1 MGFLNKFNKL
11 SGKNHSD
18 DHENSLVI
26 GHTKKPQISHEAPK
40 KVVKKKIIMKGQYP
54 QLTLLKSGGNKY
66 TPEAVPD
73 YGDWCENR
81 QKLHYG
87 QKMDINRPFD
97 FTKKKKVTK
106 RGKSSE
112 EIDQNLVQPGKYQTT
127 ELLEEG
133 IVIKSSEV
141 KSQKLVQPEVYQT
154 PDLLE
159 KEKSVKSSEE
169 NNLNLVQPGN
179 YQTPDLLE
187 KKISVKSSEEI
198 DLNLQNLVQPGKYQT
213 TDLLEKEIVIE
224 SSEVKSQNLIQPD
237 VYQFP

>member
-87 QKMDINRPFD
+87 QKKDINRPFD

-106 RGKSSE
+106 REKSSE
-112 EIDQNLVQPGKYQTT
+112 EIDQNLVQPGKNQTT
-127 ELLEEG
+127 DLLEEG

-141 KSQKLVQPEVYQT
+141 KRQNLVQPESYQT
-154 PDLLE
+154 SDLLE
-159 KEKSVKSSEE
+159 KEEKIKSLK
-169 NNLNLVQPGN
+169 
-179 YQTPDLLE
+179 
-187 KKISVKSSEEI
+187 EI
-198 DLNLQNLVQPGKYQT
+198 DENLVQPGKNQT
-213 TDLLEKEIVIE
+213 TDLLEEKIVIK
-224 SSEVKSQNLIQPD
+224 SSVIKRQNLVQT
-237 VYQFP
+237 